1 MDSHGEAGPR
11 HPGTQSL
18 SNARKLPEASKRAC
32 LVPEHM
38 SVSYVMG
45 EYPEIRP
52 VQNAW
57 PEGADVG
64 AGTDTEKDYSEQRL
78 EVEKGGHA
86 ISETINSQVH
96 VDEVE
101 SIIGQNY
108 FLGWKKNSSQQKLE
122 HTELF
127 QEGRRST
134 GLICLSPSCRKILKA
149 LNNRKV
155 PSRSFFSS
163 DQPAVLP

>member
-32 LVPEHM
+32 LVPGHM
-38 SVSYVMG
+38 NVSYVMG
-45 EYPEIRP
+45 ECPEMRP

-108 FLGWKKNSSQQKLE
+108 L
-122 HTELF
+122 
-127 QEGRRST
+127 
-134 GLICLSPSCRKILKA
+134 
-149 LNNRKV
+149 
-155 PSRSFFSS
+155 
-163 DQPAVLP
+163 

>member
-1 MDSHGEAGPR
+1 M
-11 HPGTQSL
+11 
-18 SNARKLPEASKRAC
+18 N
-32 LVPEHM
+32 
-38 SVSYVMG
+38 VSYVMG
-45 EYPEIRP
+45 ECPEMRP

-78 EVEKGGHA
+78 EVEKGGHS

-108 FLGWKKNSSQQKLE
+108 FLGWGKKTVANKN
-122 HTELF
+122 
-127 QEGRRST
+127 RST
-134 GLICLSPSCRKILKA
+134 QK
-149 LNNRKV
+149 
-155 PSRSFFSS
+155 FFRRGGGRL
-163 DQPAVLP
+163 A